1 VAEVPVEPA
10 IDDLGADDELDG
22 SGHFGVATARL
33 AKKVARRN
41 LMRVLMEDMVLSVE
55 VLVVVE
61 IEWLDDRF
69 EK

>member
-1 VAEVPVEPA
+1 MTSWTGVATSA
-10 IDDLGADDELDG
+10 WLT
-22 SGHFGVATARL
+22 SWTGVATARL

-61 IEWLDDRF
+61 IGWLDDRF